1 MVLGIYCFNQVNSQ
15 RDGKQSIYTTY
26 ISPSM
31 YMPYSQATQL
41 ILDLFNFKPEKP
53 KYPQLG
59 YAYDIGEFYQFS

>member
-53 KYPQLG
+53 KYP
-59 YAYDIGEFYQFS
+59 